1 MATTVL
7 SANDLTR
14 AHIGAHITAQPTT
27 DSEVITVTGIIR
39 WITLTPYH
47 VIVAIEEPAYNAA
60 WELDPDARI
69 TIEQAEG

>member
-1 MATTVL
+1 MAATVL

-14 AHIGAHITAQPTT
+14 AHIGARITAQPTT

-47 VIVAIEEPAYNAA
+47 VIVAIEEPEYDAA
-60 WELDPDARI
+60 WEFHPNARL
-69 TIEQAEG
+69 TIEREG